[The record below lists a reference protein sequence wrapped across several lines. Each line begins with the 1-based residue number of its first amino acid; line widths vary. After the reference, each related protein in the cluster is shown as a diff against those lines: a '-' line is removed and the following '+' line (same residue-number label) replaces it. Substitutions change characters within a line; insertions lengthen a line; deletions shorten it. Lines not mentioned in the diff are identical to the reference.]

1 MTEPLNKPTDVTSA
15 PIGIFDSGLGGLTVF
30 KQVRNLLPHE
40 NLIYFG
46 DTARVPYGTKGKA
59 TVQKFARQ
67 IANFLYSRGVKLIVV
82 ACNTASSLA
91 LEYLQSLFPLPI
103 VGVVEPAART
113 ALQASRNKRI
123 GVIGTTATIASG
135 KFEATLRNYDP
146 ALTVINQPCP
156 LFVPLIEEGW
166 LDSPVTE
173 EVARIYLKPVLE
185 HKIDTLILGC
195 THYPLII
202 PVIRKIVGEGIAIV
216 DTAQETT
223 YEVQQLLTSRGL
235 LNRQTTPAQHQFVV
249 TDFPQKFEEIALRFL
264 GTPITNVTQIA
275 LDEFLD

>member
-1 MTEPLNKPTDVTSA
+1 MTEPLNNPPSMNSA

-30 KQVRNLLPHE
+30 KQVQQLLPAE

-67 IANFLYSRGVKLIVV
+67 IANYLYIRGVKLIVV

-91 LEYLQSLFPLPI
+91 LEYLQNLFPLPI
-103 VGVVEPAART
+103 VGVVDPAARS
-113 ALQASRNKRI
+113 ALRVSHSQRI

-146 ALTVINQPCP
+146 AVTVISQPCP

-185 HKIDTLILGC
+185 QKIDTLILGC

-202 PVIRKIVGEGIAIV
+202 PVIRKIVGSGITIV
-216 DTAQETT
+216 DTAQETAR
-223 YEVQQLLTSRGL
+223 EVQQLLTSRNL
-235 LNRQTTPAQHQFVV
+235 LNRQTTPAQYQFVV
-249 TDFPQKFEEIALRFL
+249 TDFPQKFEEIAQRFL
-264 GTPITNVTQIA
+264 GAPITNVTQIA